1 MSYDKLR
8 EFEEAAKKA
17 EEEFLAVNPQTV
29 IETKSEEQNQD
40 QPTPEPEPEPQP
52 TPEPVPAEDPEKKYK
67 DLLKGMNEAQRKAA
81 EAAKAKEETDK
92 RLAELEKSYQEILEK
107 AKKEKESTKVSPV
120 EDPEFESLLA
130 DLPDVAR
137 IARVE
142 AERARKAVEP
152 EIAELRKMLQE
163 ERDAR
168 AKSEKAESGRQMYQ
182 EIVKAHPDYDE
193 VVNSDEMVHWVNN
206 EAPPIF
212 KAIFEGTVPATAKDA
227 ITVLNAF
234 KQTTT
239 PTQKAPVVNRPGAAE
254 VAAPVKAPTPIAT
267 KPRTDEGMSEAEIET
282 AMKNIHRMSP
292 AEIAALEKRVGAM
305 FNP

>member
-1 MSYDKLR
+1 MSTKLK
-8 EFEEAAKKA
+8 EFEEAAKKF
-17 EEEFLAVNPQTV
+17 EEEFLSVNPQTV
-29 IETKSEEQNQD
+29 TETKSEEQNRETPASEPEPES
-40 QPTPEPEPEPQP
+40 QPTPEPI
-52 TPEPVPAEDPEKKYK
+52 PAEDPEKKYK

-92 RLAELEKSYQEILEK
+92 RLAEVEKQYQEILEK
-107 AKKEKESTKVSPV
+107 VKREQASTKAQPV
-120 EDPEFESLLA
+120 EDPEIESLFA
-130 DLPDVAR
+130 DLPDVAK
-137 IARVE
+137 IARIE

-152 EIAELRKMLQE
+152 EIQELRKLLQE
-163 ERDAR
+163 EREAR

-193 VVNSDEMVHWVNN
+193 VVNSDEMVHWINN

-212 KAIFEGTVPATAKDA
+212 KAIFEGSVPTTAKDA

-254 VAAPVKAPTPIAT
+254 VAPPVKAPTPIAT
-267 KPRTDEGMSEAEIET
+267 KPRTDEGMSEAEIEA

-292 AEIAALEKRVGAM
+292 AEIQALEQRIGAM